1 MKKAMRLSFHSR
13 FFLITAVECHCCLHA
28 YCRTIFFLLFA
39 VLNAPTFLR
48 LTLQNKIKQMNS
60 LKIKIRLVS
69 METRYVSSFMKKGD
83 GVGGNDL

>member
-1 MKKAMRLSFHSR
+1 MNVIAVCMRIVGRL
-13 FFLITAVECHCCLHA
+13 
-28 YCRTIFFLLFA
+28 FFLLFA

-48 LTLQNKIKQMNS
+48 LTLHNKIKQMNS